1 MRMISIEQIKK
12 NLKSDD
18 FFLCCKIPM
27 GYRNGFPVL
36 QVKNGS
42 LCVIFP
48 YLKYQITGEVDK
60 TLIYPIHYAIT
71 MELPTEKIIGFED
84 YEYNADFKNMDFDK
98 PIGYF
103 RHDAIRQYDKK
114 QYAALYQE
122 LMEEYDRVIRSLLG
136 NGAYHFKD
144 EKRMSQLLKPL
155 VEPSLLPMYKAI
167 DIDFYNKYLE
177 KG

>member
-1 MRMISIEQIKK
+1 MQMISIEQIKK
-12 NLKSDD
+12 NLKSAD
-18 FFLCCKIPM
+18 FFLCCKIPI

-42 LCVIFP
+42 LCVTFP

-60 TLIYPIHYAIT
+60 TLIYPIRYAIS

-84 YEYNADFKNMDFDK
+84 YEYNANFKNVNFDK

-114 QYAALYQE
+114 QYAAFYQE
-122 LMEEYDRVIRSLLG
+122 LMEEYDKVIHALLG
-136 NGAYHFKD
+136 NGTYHSKD
-144 EKRMSQLLKPL
+144 EKRMSDLLKLL
-155 VEPSLLPMYKAI
+155 VEPSLLPMYKAM
-167 DIDFYNKYLE
+167 DTDFYNKYLE